1 VHRHNVAVRPVGSLD
16 GPSKTIIVEPLRVP
30 VTEPTTPAVAPE
42 SDPERSAPAPEREPA
57 PAR

>member
-1 VHRHNVAVRPVGSLD
+1 VRRHNVSIPLVGSLD

-30 VTEPTTPAVAPE
+30 ANQPLEPVVTPE
-42 SDPERSAPAPEREPA
+42 RDPERSEPAPEREPA